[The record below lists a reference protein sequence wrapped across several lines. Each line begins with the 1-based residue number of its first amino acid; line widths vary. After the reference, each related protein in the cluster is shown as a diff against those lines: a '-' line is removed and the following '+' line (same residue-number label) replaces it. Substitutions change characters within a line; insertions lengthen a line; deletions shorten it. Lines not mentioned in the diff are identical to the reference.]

1 MSVDPAI
8 FRALVDAGCTAEQLV
23 AAYSTAFA
31 EDEARKARAI
41 PWATLRIMAF
51 ERDGFRCAYC
61 GGDTGPFEID
71 HIIPRVRGGENV
83 LENVCVSCR
92 FCNRS
97 KRDRKHPRRK

>member
-8 FRALVDAGCTAEQLV
+8 FRALVNQGATPEMLLAVVEAS
-23 AAYSTAFA
+23 AAV
-31 EDEARKARAI
+31 DEARRARAI
-41 PWATLRIMAF
+41 PWAALRVMAF

-61 GGDTGPFEID
+61 GSVDGPFEID
-71 HIIPRVRGGENV
+71 HVIPRIRGGENV